1 MRTPLIKTSRV
12 PGASSPIEREKTL
25 GVFKE
30 AWTRYHQRQ
39 ARQCQ
44 RDLTK
49 AFAEKGIDFMYI
61 ERQTHEKIIKDAI
74 ATGTAAALAKWL
86 PILKLFAD
94 AREEELRRPIGDL
107 ALAIVSAAWKCNQ
120 SVKPYLRPGNKFSE
134 HPEIQEVYVFYEFLC
149 FFIHLMNRQA
159 RIDLGPDRVAKLE
172 NEVRPLIIP
181 SAVDAFFGHW
191 PEKVKSRI
199 ESEFYNKL
207 NHAKM
212 EYANCKGLF
221 PENGLVGKTDPFSR
235 LAINILD
242 LASYELVESDH
253 PASRELIILVR
264 SLVAENLDSAPLK
277 DFGTMI
283 EKAGG
288 AIATLRGG
296 RLEQLLRLRL
306 WRNMN

>member
-49 AFAEKGIDFMYI
+49 AFAKKGIDFMYI
-61 ERQTHEKIIKDAI
+61 ERQTHEKIIKDSI
-74 ATGTAAALAKWL
+74 AAGTAAALAKWL
-86 PILKLFAD
+86 PFLKLFAD
-94 AREEELRRPIGDL
+94 ARVEELRRPIGDL

-134 HPEIQEVYVFYEFLC
+134 HPKIQEVYVFYEFLY
-149 FFIHLMNRQA
+149 FFLHLMNRQA
-159 RIDLGPDRVAKLE
+159 RIDLGPDRVAKLQ
-172 NEVRPLIIP
+172 NEVGPLIIR

-191 PEKVKSRI
+191 PEKFKSRI
-199 ESEFYNKL
+199 ESEFYDKL

-212 EYANCKGLF
+212 EYANCKGLY
-221 PENGLVGKTDPFSR
+221 PEKGLVG
-235 LAINILD
+235 A
-242 LASYELVESDH
+242 AQ
-253 PASRELIILVR
+253 PA
-264 SLVAENLDSAPLK
+264 AK
-277 DFGTMI
+277 
-283 EKAGG
+283 
-288 AIATLRGG
+288 
-296 RLEQLLRLRL
+296 LLRVFSGTSRRRPL
-306 WRNMN
+306 WTGHSRTAPDLDKINP